1 MGHAAGAAG
10 KIGAVLAACWLS
22 FAGLANAQC
31 ADPMRMPV
39 EYGSVGFTQA
49 RHLSGVRAP
58 LISRGRAEV
67 SAAGIDWW
75 VTEPVNVRT
84 TITASGMTQSV
95 EGGPAQPMG
104 GAQGGGF
111 LSSVG
116 LASLLAGDIAALR
129 THYDVASAPQ
139 GGAGWRLRLT
149 PKAANVAQL
158 ISYIEVAGCA
168 RISDVEVR
176 QANGDWMQIALAPGQ
191 R

>member
-31 ADPMRMPV
+31 ADPLRMPV
-39 EYGSVGFTQA
+39 EYGAVGFTQT
-49 RHLSGVRAP
+49 RHLGGVRAP

-84 TITASGMTQSV
+84 TIRASGMTQSV
-95 EGGPAQPMG
+95 EGGAAQPIG
-104 GAQGGGF
+104 PQGGGF

-129 THYDVASAPQ
+129 THYDVASAPA
-139 GGAGWRLRLT
+139 GGPGWRLRLT
-149 PKAANVAQL
+149 PKVANVAQV
-158 ISYIEVAGCA
+158 ISYIEVSGCA

-176 QANGDWMQIALAPGQ
+176 QANGDWMQIVLAPSQ